1 MLDIASKFLENIE
14 DRCLSIHFFGDSG
27 NLFHFEEPKK
37 ESEF

>member
-1 MLDIASKFLENIE
+1 MLDMASKFLENIE

-27 NLFHFEEPKK
+27 NLFHFEGPKK